1 MAGKHNTTK
10 VQTFGI
16 KVSGIPHGVDE
27 PQLSTLFSVYGKNNI
42 HLKNSNP
49 YNYAFV
55 NYESLQ
61 DANAAVKKLNGYDFC
76 GNSLNVAIQQPRQS
90 NNQFIL
96 KISNINP
103 VTSKET
109 LSELFKTTVHPMEVP
124 GKPSFAYANYETKAD
139 MEDGLR
145 YHNCTLN
152 GSQIQVKVHKSGA
165 DQPTENPVVNGLVKS
180 SDMKQFSIK
189 ISNIN
194 PNSTQ
199 ERLFQLFKTAVHLK
213 NNPGKPSY
221 AYANYDTLKGMS
233 DALEL
238 NNSEIDDYKIQVKE
252 ANKSRYGNCI
262 SLCVQNISCSS
273 ELGKLLFKSN
283 ILHITLY
290 SYALQLHIT

>member
-1 MAGKHNTTK
+1 MADKHK
-10 VQTFGI
+10 IQTVCI
-16 KVSGIPHGVDE
+16 KVSGIPHVVDE

-49 YNYAFV
+49 FNHAFI

-61 DANAAVKKLNGYDFC
+61 DANAAVKNLNGYSFC
-76 GNSLNVAIQQPRQS
+76 GNTLSVEIQHPSQS
-90 NNQFIL
+90 SNHFTL

-109 LSELFKTTVHPMEVP
+109 LSQLFKTTVHPKEVP
-124 GKPSFAYANYETKAD
+124 GKPSFAYANYETKAE
-139 MEDGLR
+139 MESALQ
-145 YHNCTLN
+145 YHNTTLN

-165 DQPTENPVVNGLVKS
+165 GQPTENPAVVKC

-199 ERLFQLFKTAVHLK
+199 ERLSELFKTTVHLK
-213 NNPGKPSY
+213 KNPNKPSY
-221 AYANYDTLKGMS
+221 AYANYDSLRGMS
-233 DALEL
+233 DALQL
-238 NNSEIDDYKIQVKE
+238 NNSKIDEYKIQVKE

-262 SLCVQNISCSS
+262 SLCVHVCIRTCTSMKVGNAPVD
-273 ELGKLLFKSN
+273 EVFKSFEEN
-283 ILHITLY
+283 YVNLLV
-290 SYALQLHIT
+290 LLLL